1 VGLALVGV
9 VVAQGPSSSAAA
21 PGTFAAAATTPAV
34 ATPAAAATRSPVLGF
49 ALRKA
54 GFGHAVAVTNSND
67 GTRRLFV
74 VDKAGR
80 ILVWTP
86 GTSTIGTYLD
96 LRSKVN
102 DGGTEQG
109 MLGLV
114 FYPGFRQVPLLWV
127 TYTRGDGALVV
138 SRFKLTWYGQG
149 SVPSALEQVMLVVPH
164 PTYTNHNAGMLQ
176 FGKDWTLFISTGDGG
191 AEGSDPGNAQS
202 GSTLSGKILR
212 VDVRHSCAGH
222 PLYCVP
228 PDNPLAGTKYRGEVW
243 LVGFRNPWRFSVDQT
258 TGALWI
264 GDVGQDR
271 YEEVDVAA
279 MNQKGLNFGWSCK
292 EANAIYNRSRC
303 VAVAYVA
310 PKAVIAHPAAE
321 ALIGGVVY
329 RGARYQALMGP
340 RYIFGDYVTGSV
352 WTYAWNGSPVRA
364 GQLPQVTAFGEDWG
378 KEVWAVTLDG
388 GLYQMGAR

>member
-1 VGLALVGV
+1 VAGLVLAQEPANAVGA
-9 VVAQGPSSSAAA
+9 SAASSVPA
-21 PGTFAAAATTPAV
+21 TAASVVSAAV
-34 ATPAAAATRSPVLGF
+34 TPAAATRAPVLGF

-54 GFGHAVAVTNSND
+54 GFGRAVAVTNSND
-67 GTRRLFV
+67 GTHRMFV

-80 ILVWTP
+80 VLVWTP
-86 GTSTIGTYLD
+86 GTSSIGTYLD

-102 DGGTEQG
+102 DAGNEQG
-109 MLGLV
+109 MLGLA

-127 TYTRGDGALVV
+127 TYTRSDGALVV
-138 SRFKLTWYGQG
+138 SRFKLASYAQA
-149 SVPSALEQVMLVVPH
+149 SVSPALEQVMLVVPH

-176 FGKDWTLFISTGDGG
+176 FGKDWTLFLSTGDGG
-191 AEGSDPGNAQS
+191 GSDAGDAQS
-202 GSTLSGKILR
+202 GRTLSGKILR

-228 PDNPLAGTKYRGEVW
+228 PDNPLAGTPYRGEVW
-243 LVGFRNPWRFSVDQT
+243 LVGFRNPWRFSIDQT

-271 YEEVDVAA
+271 YEEVDVSA

-292 EANAIYNRSRC
+292 EANAIYDRSRC
-303 VAVAYVA
+303 VAAAYVP
-310 PKAVIAHPAAE
+310 PKAVISHPAAE

-329 RGARYQALMGP
+329 RGARFQALMGP

-352 WTYAWNGSPVRA
+352 WTYAWNGKPVRA
-364 GQLPQVTAFGEDWG
+364 GQLPGITAFGED
-378 KEVWAVTLDG
+378 
-388 GLYQMGAR
+388 